1 MAAAPAVVQALASP
15 RTARSAGSVVD
26 AATRV
31 LPVAS
36 STSWA
41 PMWRRLRNTA
51 SRGRAAVPDTC
62 LRTRRWRRAR
72 AARRSCFVNMLISL
86 LSHYYLSFWLLCLA
100 GLPGLAG
107 LAAELLA
114 PVQDPL
120 PLIRLG
126 LPEGTNLGSHLAD
139 HLLVRPADTDLSGY
153 GD

>member
-51 SRGRAAVPDTC
+51 RRGRAAVPDTC

-72 AARRSCFVNMLISL
+72 AARRSCFVNILISL
-86 LSHYYLSFWLLCLA
+86 YLLMWSGYLVLPALPDFPALRRSFSPRYRIPFPLY
-100 GLPGLAG
+100 GLGFLKERI
-107 LAAELLA
+107 LAA
-114 PVQDPL
+114 
-120 PLIRLG
+120 
-126 LPEGTNLGSHLAD
+126 T
-139 HLLVRPADTDLSGY
+139 
-153 GD
+153 